1 MDYCMY
7 LTEYVYRTRAIIS
20 RGLCIFYPISKDH
33 FLGGFSENSVLM
45 YGLYSRATSNQER
58 LMMARVR
65 YMLGLENIL
74 KVYFSK
80 MQDKYSVITKKILKY
95 QTIMDYCTHL
105 TEYIIRP

>member
-1 MDYCMY
+1 
-7 LTEYVYRTRAIIS
+7 
-20 RGLCIFYPISKDH
+20 
-33 FLGGFSENSVLM
+33 M

>member
-1 MDYCMY
+1 M
-7 LTEYVYRTRAIIS
+7 
-20 RGLCIFYPISKDH
+20 H
-33 FLGGFSENSVLM
+33 
-45 YGLYSRATSNQER
+45 GLYSRATSNQER

-95 QTIMDYCTHL
+95 QTIMDDCTYL